1 MITSSDVSGIRGD
14 FSKWMRNRH
23 SVHNASMGRLRF
35 LSKLKAAQRCQLILA
50 CLRALRRHKKIRR
63 RDYEAL
69 VLVALNDK
77 KRRENRR
84 LLPAC

>member
-14 FSKWMRNRH
+14 FNRWIRDRH
-23 SVHNASMGRLRF
+23 HVATARLRF
-35 LSKLKAAQRCQLILA
+35 LSKFNAAKRCKLILA
-50 CLRALRRHKKIRR
+50 CLRALRRHKRIRG

-84 LLPAC
+84 LLPVC